1 MITTVLF
8 DFYNTLY
15 AAHVWFELEV
25 RELPAQTLSVLVGRG
40 VRVSPQQKVAARG
53 AWRTLRRE
61 VEGRGHEITAVD
73 GLRRVLREFG
83 IAVPDDLP
91 QIVTALQRGAYVPG
105 REEPGMVACVRTLH
119 ARGYTLGIVSNALSE
134 DFLRWSLTDT
144 DILDCFSGI
153 YASATVGYY
162 KSSPKLFEAALRGLR
177 AQPQETIHVGDSF
190 KFDVLGARSADIR
203 AVWYSP
209 ASSTPPGPDATAVIS
224 SLAELPPLLE
234 RLPD

>member
-25 RELPAQTLSVLVGRG
+25 RELPAQTLGVLAGRG
-40 VRVSPQQKVAARG
+40 GRVSPQQEAAARD
-53 AWRTLRRE
+53 AWRTLRSE
-61 VEGRGHEITAVD
+61 VEGRGHEITAED
-73 GLRRVLREFG
+73 GLRRVLQEIG

-91 QIVTALQRGAYVPG
+91 QIVAALQRGVYVPDL
-105 REEPGMVACVRTLH
+105 EEPGMEACIRALH

-134 DFLRWSLTDT
+134 DFLRWSLADT
-144 DILDCFSGI
+144 GILDCFSGI

-162 KSSPKLFEAALRGLR
+162 KSSPKLYGAALRGLR
-177 AQPQETIHVGDSF
+177 VSPQETIHVGDSYR
-190 KFDVLGARSADIR
+190 FDVLGARRAGIR
-203 AVWYSP
+203 AVWYAP
-209 ASSTPPGPDATAVIS
+209 DGSTPPGPDATAVIS